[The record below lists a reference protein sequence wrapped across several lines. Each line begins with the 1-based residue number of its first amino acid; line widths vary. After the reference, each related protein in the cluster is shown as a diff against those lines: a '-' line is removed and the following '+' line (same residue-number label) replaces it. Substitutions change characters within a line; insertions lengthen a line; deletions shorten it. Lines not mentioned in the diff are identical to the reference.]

1 MSSRWT
7 RAEIATEVER
17 LDQGVDAKLEGAAD
31 GDRAANDPSLSPR
44 ERQFGTTAAH
54 TLREQ
59 ASNMHNLAEALRD
72 GVTPEE
78 LGYVR

>member
-1 MSSRWT
+1 MKKWT
-7 RAEIATEVER
+7 RAEIATEAQR
-17 LDQGVDAKLEGAAD
+17 LDQYADAKLEGAAD
-31 GDRAANDPSLSPR
+31 GDRAAADTTLSPR
-44 ERQFGTTAAH
+44 EREFGTTAAH
-54 TLREQ
+54 TLRDQ